1 MTDITE
7 EDVLVN
13 ELTMSKLGSDEVII
27 YTKEISA
34 LERKVLESVML
45 GTCGACVV
53 SRPRCGK
60 TTAMIYIAQSLKKR
74 YGEKFPVVT
83 WDITDHPITERNFY
97 WTLLTAM
104 RVRHPSSTATAL
116 MLKERVLNELV
127 VLATDTPFKKV
138 VLMIDEAWRLGDRDF
153 TWLMDLYNILRRYNL
168 QLITIFFST
177 NELLDIKQ
185 KFKNEGLD
193 QIVERFFL
201 NIYNFHGLREKG
213 ELAVC
218 LSALDKVD
226 TAVMIGTQSIPI
238 RNFYY
243 PQALESARFYDL
255 SEVYWEAFRDVQR
268 NYSIIVG
275 DIPMEFVM
283 SSFRILLGCYGK
295 LSSNSVDWP
304 GYKEI
309 YESIILSGY
318 TESDDEQRETAPD
331 KRIKRF

>member
-1 MTDITE
+1 M
-7 EDVLVN
+7 
-13 ELTMSKLGSDEVII
+13 
-27 YTKEISA
+27 
-34 LERKVLESVML
+34 
-45 GTCGACVV
+45 
-53 SRPRCGK
+53 
-60 TTAMIYIAQSLKKR
+60 
-74 YGEKFPVVT
+74 
-83 WDITDHPITERNFY
+83 
-97 WTLLTAM
+97 
-104 RVRHPSSTATAL
+104 
-116 MLKERVLNELV
+116 
-127 VLATDTPFKKV
+127 
-138 VLMIDEAWRLGDRDF
+138 
-153 TWLMDLYNILRRYNL
+153 
-168 QLITIFFST
+168 
-177 NELLDIKQ
+177 
-185 KFKNEGLD
+185 
-193 QIVERFFL
+193 
-201 NIYNFHGLREKG
+201 REKG

-309 YESIILSGY
+309 YESIIQSGY